1 MESKLKVHI
10 PILITLLFDFPHKL
24 QHFTLEL
31 FVEQQ
36 IWGGSRRIEESDW
49 AMSRHFTRYRNY
61 WLMRKLMLD
70 DAVSPEVGL
79 TGADQ

>member
-10 PILITLLFDFPHKL
+10 AILITLLFDFPHKL

-36 IWGGSRRIEESDW
+36 I
-49 AMSRHFTRYRNY
+49 
-61 WLMRKLMLD
+61 
-70 DAVSPEVGL
+70 
-79 TGADQ
+79 